1 MPLISKMPTRSLDK
15 TARQPDRES
24 LTQAVKQAVRKDWR
38 RWKNPACHR
47 LAMNWIIL
55 LCIARICLATTGGV
69 RTDHRDDKRGL
80 PVDGGRHIGTH
91 RLMQNERERRL
102 SMNYRSGDCHLC
114 QCRQLLET
122 RMVLFARSGDSAV
135 LALDAFLLKSRMIVM
150 EVSPHIADLAFDAY
164 RRYGKVGGHGAAL
177 NYGDCFSY
185 ALAKHLAVPLLFKGG
200 DFSKTDI
207 RSAADER
214 TEQHRPADT

>member
-1 MPLISKMPTRSLDK
+1 MVVDTSALI
-15 TARQPDRES
+15 A
-24 LTQAVKQAVRKDWR
+24 
-38 RWKNPACHR
+38 
-47 LAMNWIIL
+47 I
-55 LCIARICLATTGGV
+55 
-69 RTDHRDDKRGL
+69 
-80 PVDGGRHIGTH
+80 
-91 RLMQNERERRL
+91 MQNEPERRRFNEL
-102 SMNYRSGDCHLC
+102 IEAATATYVSAAS
-114 QCRQLLET
+114 LLET

-185 ALAKHLAVPLLFKGG
+185 ALAKHLAAPLLFKSG

-214 TEQHRPADT
+214 TERHRPADP